1 MLFISSSLAPHMR
14 CLQWDADEV
23 SILLELEPSMLG
35 RMMLRRGRVD
45 GGSREP
51 TDSERKRDEKTEKG
65 FQKD

>member
-1 MLFISSSLAPHMR
+1 MR

-35 RMMLRRGRVD
+35 RMMLSRGRVD

-51 TDSERKRDEKTEKG
+51 TDRERKRDEKTEKG